1 MKERIKDHV
10 QAWGSW
16 TPPVDIRVGPERIR
30 IFVEVPGVDASSLEV
45 RVEGDNLIV
54 EGRKMPPAVKRVL
67 HTEREYGDFF
77 LVIKLSEDVIPSSA
91 RASLKAGVLEV
102 EISRINRRIKIQ
114 VEEENE

>member
-1 MKERIKDHV
+1 MKEKIRDFV

-16 TPPVDIRVGPERIR
+16 TPPVDIMMGPERVRVI
-30 IFVEVPGVDASSLEV
+30 VEVPGVDSSSLEV

-54 EGRKMPPAVKRVL
+54 EGRKLPPMVKRVL

-77 LVIKLSEDVIPSSA
+77 LVIKLNEDVTPSSA
-91 RASLKAGVLEV
+91 RASLRQGVLEV
-102 EISRINRRIKIQ
+102 EIPRVNRKIKIH